1 MAQPEKGQR
10 GGSIERKVREV
21 VLGTPAPEVEARSRR
36 PGSLTVRISEV
47 SYPGD
52 GTMRFAFERV
62 ILPSRDHTGGSKATF
77 QANAIHH
84 RRDVAIL
91 DECGN

>member
-21 VLGTPAPEVEARSRR
+21 VLGKPASEVEARPRR

-47 SYPGD
+47 SYPGA
-52 GTMRFAFERV
+52 GTVRFAFETV
-62 ILPSRDHTGGSKATF
+62 ILPVEITLEAAKPLFRLMQYTTWETLLS
-77 QANAIHH
+77 
-84 RRDVAIL
+84 
-91 DECGN
+91 